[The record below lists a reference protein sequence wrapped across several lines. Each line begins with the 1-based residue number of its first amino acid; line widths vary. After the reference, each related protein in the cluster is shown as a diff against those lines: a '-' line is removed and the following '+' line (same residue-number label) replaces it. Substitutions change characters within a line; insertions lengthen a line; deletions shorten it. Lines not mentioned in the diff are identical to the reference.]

1 MVSTLQKYCFILQR
15 KEIDYHGTPD
25 VRFPALRLAG
35 YPAKSVS
42 VASALNIYRTRMVA
56 QPEGAKSYL
65 SLVDGITKL
74 HLEGGLPAFYK
85 GRSMFFQMVKSLINA
100 NNFIKTLM
108 ALKNVSILDT

>member
-1 MVSTLQKYCFILQR
+1 MHGLHSPKILFYTTEER
-15 KEIDYHGTPD
+15 KRLSRHTGC
-25 VRFPALRLAG
+25 PALRLAG

-100 NNFIKTLM
+100 KNVIKTLK